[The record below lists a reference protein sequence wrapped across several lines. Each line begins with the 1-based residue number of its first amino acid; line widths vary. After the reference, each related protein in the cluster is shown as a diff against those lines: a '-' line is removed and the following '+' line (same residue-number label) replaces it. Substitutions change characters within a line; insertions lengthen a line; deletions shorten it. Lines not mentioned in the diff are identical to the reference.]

1 MPVDPVTKDGDVPG
15 DLLLADRGK
24 VQSNGV
30 FSAAVRA
37 EKLAGNTGDVFLKIK
52 VKHLHGI
59 HALRLVIR
67 PEEEASGGHDPAIL
81 PSRDF

>member
-1 MPVDPVTKDGDVPG
+1 MQVDSVTKNEDVPG

-24 VQSNGV
+24 VQPNGV

-37 EKLAGNTGDVFLKIK
+37 EKLAGNTGNVFLKNK